1 MLSRVHLLSM
11 KLNIMIKN
19 LVADHVRIWKYNNVV
34 GLGYTPNWL
43 ERVFVI
49 KKVKNTVPWTCVIEN
64 FHREEIVGTFNE
76 NKLKKTNQTEFRIQK
91 VL

>member
-11 KLNIMIKN
+11 KLNIMVKN
-19 LVADHVRIWKYNNVV
+19 LVADHVRISKYSNVV

-43 ERVFVI
+43 ERIFVI
-49 KKVKNTVPWTCVIEN
+49 KKVKNTVPRTCVIEN
-64 FHREEIVGTFNE
+64 FHGEEIVGTFCE
-76 NKLKKTNQTEFRIQK
+76 NKLKKANQTEFRIQK